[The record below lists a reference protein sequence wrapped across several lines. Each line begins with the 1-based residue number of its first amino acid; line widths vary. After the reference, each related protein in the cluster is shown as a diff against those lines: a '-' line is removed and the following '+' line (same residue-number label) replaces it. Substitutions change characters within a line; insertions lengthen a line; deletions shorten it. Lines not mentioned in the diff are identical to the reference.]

1 MAPSVPLGDLNPPGS
16 LLLDCWEAAPRFTA
30 LVPRHFR
37 DPSSFVR
44 QAAAIDARRYDRETL
59 RQVLSE
65 QNQAFAAEHEAMGQ
79 IERIADPRALV
90 VIGGQQVGL
99 FSGPLYTVHK
109 AVTILRLAARLEAD
123 LGRPVVPVFWIASED
138 SDLAEVDHALI
149 TDQNGELREISLRGA
164 PQPSTGA
171 EGKLPVSRVRLGE
184 TIGNALEALESALPV
199 TAFSPE
205 VMGSLRSAYAPGR
218 SYPQAFGRLMS
229 SLFSRQGLVLVD
241 PSDSRLK
248 RIALPLFRREIEER
262 SPVSAAVREQSQRL
276 LGAGYAAQI
285 ELRKDMLTLF
295 HQDPAREAV
304 AVSGDGFLLKRSGR
318 SLSARDLIGAL
329 EKDPDSFSPNAA
341 LRPLYQD
348 TLFPSAV
355 AVLGPS
361 ELAYFTQLTIAYER
375 MGIPM
380 PILFPRASIT
390 LVEPKIGKSLAKYRL
405 TLGEVLRRGGALID
419 EILKQEIPPALTAHL
434 AGGRLQVERIWGD
447 LAKEIARLDPTLR
460 QTAELATGASL
471 KQFEFIEKKITQAA
485 KKKDEI
491 LRGQVQ
497 RMLASLFPRSGLQE
511 RTLNILPFLA
521 RYGMRVLEEE
531 SRAIDIFAP
540 VHHCV
545 EIEP

>member
-1 MAPSVPLGDLNPPGS
+1 MAHSIPLGELNPPGS
-16 LLLDCWEAAPRFTA
+16 LLLDCWEASPRFTA

-59 RQVLSE
+59 RGVLRE

-90 VIGGQQVGL
+90 VIGGQQAGL

-248 RIALPLFRREIEER
+248 RIAFPLFRREIEER
-262 SPVSAAVREQSQRL
+262 SPVSAAVRQQSARL
-276 LGAGYAAQI
+276 RGAGYTTQI
-285 ELRKDMLTLF
+285 ELREDMLTLF
-295 HQDPAREAV
+295 HQDPGREAIALV
-304 AVSGDGFLLKRSGR
+304 GDGAVLKTSGR
-318 SLSARDLIGAL
+318 SLGLRDLVGAL

-348 TLFPSAV
+348 TLFPTAA

-361 ELAYFTQLTIAYER
+361 EIAYFSQLTIAYER

-380 PILFPRASIT
+380 PILFPRASVT
-390 LVEPKIGKSLAKYRL
+390 LVEPKIGKSLAKLGL
-405 TLGEVLRRGGALID
+405 TVGEVIGRGGALID
-419 EILKQEIPPALTAHL
+419 QLLKREIPPALTAHL
-434 AGGRLQVERIWGD
+434 ADGRRHVELIWGE
-447 LAKEIARLDPTLR
+447 LAREIGRLDPTLR
-460 QTAELATGASL
+460 PTAELATAASL
-471 KQFEFIEKKITQAA
+471 KQFAFIEKKITQAA
-485 KKKDEI
+485 KRKDET

-497 RMLASLFPRSGLQE
+497 RLLASLFPRSGLQE
-511 RTLNILPFLA
+511 RALNILPFLA
-521 RYGMRVLEEE
+521 RHGMRVLEEE
-531 SRAIDIFAP
+531 TRAIDIFEP

>member
-1 MAPSVPLGDLNPPGS
+1 MAHSIPLGDLNPPGS

-44 QAAAIDARRYDRETL
+44 QAAALDARRYDRETL
-59 RQVLSE
+59 RRVLNE

-79 IERIADPRALV
+79 IERIADPRSLV
-90 VIGGQQVGL
+90 VIGGQQAGL

-109 AVTILRLAARLEAD
+109 AVTILLLAARLEAD

-138 SDLAEVDHALI
+138 SDLAEVDHAMI
-149 TDQNGELREISLRGA
+149 TNQNGELREISLRGA
-164 PQPSTGA
+164 PQPGA
-171 EGKLPVSRVRLGE
+171 GTEGKLPVSRVRLGE
-184 TIGNALEALESALPV
+184 EIGEAIEALESALPV

-205 VMGSLRSAYAPGR
+205 VLGSLRSAYAPGR

-248 RIALPLFRREIEER
+248 RIALSLFRREIEER

-285 ELRKDMLTLF
+285 ELREDMLTLF

-304 AVSGDGFLLKRSGR
+304 AVSGDGFLLKGSGR
-318 SLSARDLIGAL
+318 SLSAHDLIGAL

-348 TLFPSAV
+348 TLFPTAA

-361 ELAYFTQLTIAYER
+361 ELAYFAQLTIAYER

-390 LVEPKIGKSLAKYRL
+390 LVEPKIGKSLAKHRL
-405 TLGEVLRRGGALID
+405 TLGEVLRRGAALID
-419 EILKQEIPPALTAHL
+419 EILKREIPPALAARL
-434 AGGRLQVERIWGD
+434 ADGRLQVQRIWGD
-447 LAKEIARLDPTLR
+447 LAREIARLDPTLR
-460 QTAELATGASL
+460 QTAELATGASV

-497 RMLASLFPRSGLQE
+497 RILASLFPRSGLQE
-511 RTLNILPFLA
+511 RALNILPFLA

>member
-1 MAPSVPLGDLNPPGS
+1 MAHSIPLGDLNPPGS

-44 QAAAIDARRYDRETL
+44 QAAALDARRYDRETL
-59 RQVLSE
+59 RRVLNE

-79 IERIADPRALV
+79 IERIADPRSLV
-90 VIGGQQVGL
+90 VIGGQQAGL

-109 AVTILRLAARLEAD
+109 AVTILLLAARLEAD

-138 SDLAEVDHALI
+138 SDLAEVDHAMI
-149 TDQNGELREISLRGA
+149 TNQNGELREISLRGA
-164 PQPSTGA
+164 PQPGA
-171 EGKLPVSRVRLGE
+171 GTEGKLPVSRVRLGE
-184 TIGNALEALESALPV
+184 EIGEAIEALESALPV

-205 VMGSLRSAYAPGR
+205 VLGSLRSAYAPGR

-248 RIALPLFRREIEER
+248 RIALSLFRREIEER

-285 ELRKDMLTLF
+285 ELREDMLTLF

-304 AVSGDGFLLKRSGR
+304 AVSGDGFLLKGSGR
-318 SLSARDLIGAL
+318 SLSAHDLIGAL

-348 TLFPSAV
+348 TLFPTAA

-361 ELAYFTQLTIAYER
+361 ELAYFAQLTIAYER

-390 LVEPKIGKSLAKYRL
+390 LVEPKIGKSLAKHRL
-405 TLGEVLRRGGALID
+405 TLGEVLRRGAALID
-419 EILKQEIPPALTAHL
+419 EILKREIPPALAARL
-434 AGGRLQVERIWGD
+434 ADGRLQVQRIWGD
-447 LAKEIARLDPTLR
+447 LAREIARLDPTLR

-497 RMLASLFPRSGLQE
+497 RILASLFPRSGLQE
-511 RTLNILPFLA
+511 RSLNIMPFLA

-531 SRAIDIFAP
+531 SRAVDIFAP

>member
-1 MAPSVPLGDLNPPGS
+1 MAHSIPLGDLNPPGS

-44 QAAAIDARRYDRETL
+44 QAAALDARRYDRETL
-59 RQVLSE
+59 RRVLNE

-79 IERIADPRALV
+79 IERIADPRSLV
-90 VIGGQQVGL
+90 VIGGQQAGL

-109 AVTILRLAARLEAD
+109 AVTILLLAARLEAD

-138 SDLAEVDHALI
+138 SDLTEVDHAMI
-149 TDQNGELREISLRGA
+149 TNQNGELREISLRGA
-164 PQPSTGA
+164 PQPGA
-171 EGKLPVSRVRLGE
+171 GTEGKLPVSRVRLGE
-184 TIGNALEALESALPV
+184 EIGEAIEALESALPV

-205 VMGSLRSAYAPGR
+205 VLGSLRSAYAPGR

-248 RIALPLFRREIEER
+248 RIALSLFRREIEER

-285 ELRKDMLTLF
+285 ELREDMLTLF

-304 AVSGDGFLLKRSGR
+304 AVSGDGFLLKGSGR
-318 SLSARDLIGAL
+318 SLSAHDLIGAL

-348 TLFPSAV
+348 TLFPTAA

-361 ELAYFTQLTIAYER
+361 ELAYFAQLTIAYER

-390 LVEPKIGKSLAKYRL
+390 LVEPKIGKSLAKHRL
-405 TLGEVLRRGGALID
+405 TLGEVLRRGAALID
-419 EILKQEIPPALTAHL
+419 EILKREIPPALTARL
-434 AGGRLQVERIWGD
+434 ADGRLQVQRIWGD
-447 LAKEIARLDPTLR
+447 LAREIARLDPTLR

-497 RMLASLFPRSGLQE
+497 RILASLFPRSGLQE
-511 RTLNILPFLA
+511 RALNILPFLA

>member
-1 MAPSVPLGDLNPPGS
+1 
-16 LLLDCWEAAPRFTA
+16 
-30 LVPRHFR
+30 
-37 DPSSFVR
+37 
-44 QAAAIDARRYDRETL
+44 
-59 RQVLSE
+59 
-65 QNQAFAAEHEAMGQ
+65 
-79 IERIADPRALV
+79 
-90 VIGGQQVGL
+90 
-99 FSGPLYTVHK
+99 
-109 AVTILRLAARLEAD
+109 VTILLLAARLEAD

-164 PQPSTGA
+164 SQPGA
-171 EGKLPVSRVRLGE
+171 GTEGKLPVSRVRLGE
-184 TIGNALEALESALPV
+184 GIGEAIEALESALPV
-199 TAFSPE
+199 TAFSPD
-205 VMGSLRSAYAPGR
+205 VLDALRSAYAPGR
-218 SYPQAFGRLMS
+218 SFPQAFGRLMS

-285 ELRKDMLTLF
+285 ELREDMLTLF

-304 AVSGDGFLLKRSGR
+304 AVSGDGFLLKGSGR

-348 TLFPSAV
+348 TLFPSAA

-405 TLGEVLRRGGALID
+405 TLGEVLRRGAALID
-419 EILKQEIPPALTAHL
+419 EILKREIPPALTAHL
-434 AGGRLQVERIWGD
+434 ADGRLQVQRIWGD

-511 RTLNILPFLA
+511 RALNILPFLA

>member
-1 MAPSVPLGDLNPPGS
+1 
-16 LLLDCWEAAPRFTA
+16 
-30 LVPRHFR
+30 
-37 DPSSFVR
+37 
-44 QAAAIDARRYDRETL
+44 
-59 RQVLSE
+59 
-65 QNQAFAAEHEAMGQ
+65 
-79 IERIADPRALV
+79 
-90 VIGGQQVGL
+90 
-99 FSGPLYTVHK
+99 
-109 AVTILRLAARLEAD
+109 
-123 LGRPVVPVFWIASED
+123 
-138 SDLAEVDHALI
+138 
-149 TDQNGELREISLRGA
+149 
-164 PQPSTGA
+164 
-171 EGKLPVSRVRLGE
+171 VRLGE
-184 TIGNALEALESALPV
+184 EIGEAIEALESALPV

-205 VMGSLRSAYAPGR
+205 VLGSLRSAYAPGR

-248 RIALPLFRREIEER
+248 RIALSLFRREIEER

-285 ELRKDMLTLF
+285 ELREDMLTLF

-304 AVSGDGFLLKRSGR
+304 AVSGDGFLLKGSGR
-318 SLSARDLIGAL
+318 SLSAHDLIGAL

-348 TLFPSAV
+348 TLFPTAA

-361 ELAYFTQLTIAYER
+361 ELAYFAQLTIAYER

-390 LVEPKIGKSLAKYRL
+390 LVEPKIGKSLAKHRL
-405 TLGEVLRRGGALID
+405 TLGEVLRRGAALID
-419 EILKQEIPPALTAHL
+419 EILKREIPPALAARL
-434 AGGRLQVERIWGD
+434 ADGRLQVQRIWGD
-447 LAKEIARLDPTLR
+447 LAREIARLDPTLR

-497 RMLASLFPRSGLQE
+497 RILASLFPRSGLQE
-511 RTLNILPFLA
+511 RALNILPFLA

>member
-1 MAPSVPLGDLNPPGS
+1 MAHSIPLGDLNPPGS

-44 QAAAIDARRYDRETL
+44 QAAALDARRYDRETL
-59 RQVLSE
+59 RRVLNE

-79 IERIADPRALV
+79 IERIADPRSLV
-90 VIGGQQVGL
+90 VIGGQQAGL

-109 AVTILRLAARLEAD
+109 AVTILLLAARLEAD

-138 SDLAEVDHALI
+138 SDLAEVDHAMI
-149 TDQNGELREISLRGA
+149 TNQNGELREISLRGA
-164 PQPSTGA
+164 PQPGA
-171 EGKLPVSRVRLGE
+171 GTEGKLPVSRVRLGE
-184 TIGNALEALESALPV
+184 EIGEAIEALESALPV

-205 VMGSLRSAYAPGR
+205 VLGSLRSAYAPGR

-248 RIALPLFRREIEER
+248 RIALSLFRREIEER

-285 ELRKDMLTLF
+285 ELREDMLTLF

-304 AVSGDGFLLKRSGR
+304 AVSGDGFLLKGSGR
-318 SLSARDLIGAL
+318 SLSAHDLIGAL

-348 TLFPSAV
+348 TLFPTAA

-361 ELAYFTQLTIAYER
+361 ELAYFAQLTIAYER

-390 LVEPKIGKSLAKYRL
+390 LVEPKIGKSLAKHRL
-405 TLGEVLRRGGALID
+405 TLGEVLRRGAALID
-419 EILKQEIPPALTAHL
+419 EILKREIPPALTARL
-434 AGGRLQVERIWGD
+434 ADGRLQVQRIWGD
-447 LAKEIARLDPTLR
+447 LAREIARLDPTLR

-497 RMLASLFPRSGLQE
+497 RILASLFPRSGLQE
-511 RTLNILPFLA
+511 RSLNIMPFLA

>member
-1 MAPSVPLGDLNPPGS
+1 MAHSIPLGDLNPPGS

-44 QAAAIDARRYDRETL
+44 QAAALDARRYDRETL
-59 RQVLSE
+59 RRVLSE

-79 IERIADPRALV
+79 IERIADPRSLV
-90 VIGGQQVGL
+90 VIGGQQAGL

-109 AVTILRLAARLEAD
+109 AVTILLLAARLEAD

-138 SDLAEVDHALI
+138 SDLAEVDHAMI
-149 TDQNGELREISLRGA
+149 TNQNGELREISLRGA
-164 PQPSTGA
+164 PQPGA
-171 EGKLPVSRVRLGE
+171 GTEGKLPVSRVRLGE
-184 TIGNALEALESALPV
+184 EIGEAIEALESALPV

-205 VMGSLRSAYAPGR
+205 VLGSLRSAYAPGR

-248 RIALPLFRREIEER
+248 RIALSLFRREIEER

-285 ELRKDMLTLF
+285 ELREDMLTLF

-304 AVSGDGFLLKRSGR
+304 AVSGDGFLLKGSGR
-318 SLSARDLIGAL
+318 SLSAHDLIGAL

-348 TLFPSAV
+348 TLFPTAA

-361 ELAYFTQLTIAYER
+361 ELAYFAQLTIAYER

-390 LVEPKIGKSLAKYRL
+390 LVEPKIGKSLAKHRL
-405 TLGEVLRRGGALID
+405 TLGEVLRRGAALID
-419 EILKQEIPPALTAHL
+419 EILKREIPPALTARL
-434 AGGRLQVERIWGD
+434 ADGRLQVQRIWGD
-447 LAKEIARLDPTLR
+447 LAREIARLDPTLR

-497 RMLASLFPRSGLQE
+497 RILASLFPRSGLQE
-511 RTLNILPFLA
+511 RSLNIMPFLA

-531 SRAIDIFAP
+531 SRAVDIFAP

>member
-1 MAPSVPLGDLNPPGS
+1 MAHSIPLGELNPPGS
-16 LLLDCWEAAPRFTA
+16 LLLDCWEASPRFAA

-59 RQVLSE
+59 RGVLRE

-90 VIGGQQVGL
+90 VIGGQQAGL

-248 RIALPLFRREIEER
+248 RIAFPLFRREIEER
-262 SPVSAAVREQSQRL
+262 SPVSAAVRQQSARL
-276 LGAGYAAQI
+276 REAGYATQI
-285 ELRKDMLTLF
+285 ELREDMLTLF
-295 HQDPAREAV
+295 HQDPGREAIALV
-304 AVSGDGFLLKRSGR
+304 GDGAVLKTSGR
-318 SLSARDLIGAL
+318 SLGLRDLVGAL

-348 TLFPSAV
+348 TLFPTAA

-361 ELAYFTQLTIAYER
+361 ELAYFSQLTIAYER

-380 PILFPRASIT
+380 PILFPRASVT
-390 LVEPKIGKSLAKYRL
+390 LVEPKIGKSLAKLGL
-405 TLGEVLRRGGALID
+405 TVGEVIGRGGALID
-419 EILKQEIPPALTAHL
+419 QLLKREIPPALTAHL
-434 AGGRLQVERIWGD
+434 ADGRRHVELIWGE
-447 LAKEIARLDPTLR
+447 LAREIGRLDPTLR
-460 QTAELATGASL
+460 PTAELATAASL
-471 KQFEFIEKKITQAA
+471 KQFAFIEKKITQAA
-485 KKKDEI
+485 KRKDET
-491 LRGQVQ
+491 LRGQVK
-497 RMLASLFPRSGLQE
+497 RLLASLFPRSGLQE
-511 RTLNILPFLA
+511 RALNILPFLA
-521 RYGMRVLEEE
+521 RHGMRVLEEE
-531 SRAIDIFAP
+531 TRAIDIFEP

>member
-1 MAPSVPLGDLNPPGS
+1 MAHSIPLGDLNPPGS

-44 QAAAIDARRYDRETL
+44 QAAALDARRYDRETL
-59 RQVLSE
+59 RRVLSE

-79 IERIADPRALV
+79 IERIADPRSLV
-90 VIGGQQVGL
+90 VIGGQQAGL

-109 AVTILRLAARLEAD
+109 AVTILLLAARLEAD

-138 SDLAEVDHALI
+138 SDLAEVDHAMI
-149 TDQNGELREISLRGA
+149 TNQNGELREISLRGA
-164 PQPSTGA
+164 PQPGA
-171 EGKLPVSRVRLGE
+171 GTEGKLPVSRVRLGE
-184 TIGNALEALESALPV
+184 EIGEAIEALESALPV

-205 VMGSLRSAYAPGR
+205 VLGSLRSAYAPGR

-248 RIALPLFRREIEER
+248 RIALSLFRREIEER

-285 ELRKDMLTLF
+285 ELREDMLTLF

-304 AVSGDGFLLKRSGR
+304 AVSGDGFLLKGSGR
-318 SLSARDLIGAL
+318 SLSAHDLIGAL

-348 TLFPSAV
+348 TLFPTAA

-361 ELAYFTQLTIAYER
+361 ELAYFAQLTIAYER

-390 LVEPKIGKSLAKYRL
+390 LVEPKIGKSLAKHRL
-405 TLGEVLRRGGALID
+405 TLGEVLRRGAALID
-419 EILKQEIPPALTAHL
+419 EILKREIPPALAARL
-434 AGGRLQVERIWGD
+434 ADGRLQVQRIWGD
-447 LAKEIARLDPTLR
+447 LAREIARLDPTLR

-497 RMLASLFPRSGLQE
+497 RILASLFPRSGLQE
-511 RTLNILPFLA
+511 RALNILPFLA

>member
-1 MAPSVPLGDLNPPGS
+1 MAHSIPLGDLNPPGS

-44 QAAAIDARRYDRETL
+44 QAAALDARRYDRETL
-59 RQVLSE
+59 RRVLSE

-79 IERIADPRALV
+79 IERIADPRSLV
-90 VIGGQQVGL
+90 VIGGQQAGL

-109 AVTILRLAARLEAD
+109 AVTILLLAARLEAD

-138 SDLAEVDHALI
+138 SDLAEVDHAMI

-164 PQPSTGA
+164 PQPGA
-171 EGKLPVSRVRLGE
+171 GTEGKLPVSRVRLGE
-184 TIGNALEALESALPV
+184 EIGEAIEALESALPV

-205 VMGSLRSAYAPGR
+205 VLGSLRSAYAPGR

-248 RIALPLFRREIEER
+248 RIALSLFRREIEER

-285 ELRKDMLTLF
+285 ELREDMLTLF

-304 AVSGDGFLLKRSGR
+304 AVSGDGFLLKGSGR
-318 SLSARDLIGAL
+318 SLSAHDLIGAL

-348 TLFPSAV
+348 TLFPTAA

-361 ELAYFTQLTIAYER
+361 ELAYFAQLTIAYER

-390 LVEPKIGKSLAKYRL
+390 LVEPKIGKSLAKHRL
-405 TLGEVLRRGGALID
+405 TLGEVLRRGAALID
-419 EILKQEIPPALTAHL
+419 EILKREIPPALAARL
-434 AGGRLQVERIWGD
+434 ADGRLQVQRIWGD
-447 LAKEIARLDPTLR
+447 LAREIARLDPTLR
-460 QTAELATGASL
+460 QTAELATGASV

-497 RMLASLFPRSGLQE
+497 RILASLFPRSGLQE
-511 RTLNILPFLA
+511 RSLNIMPFLA

-531 SRAIDIFAP
+531 SRAVDIFAP

>member
-1 MAPSVPLGDLNPPGS
+1 MAHSFPLGELHPPGT
-16 LLLDCWEAAPRFTA
+16 LLLDCWNAALRFTA

-37 DPSSFVR
+37 DPQSFLE
-44 QAAAIDARRYDRETL
+44 QAAAIDARHYERETL
-59 RQVLSE
+59 RRVLSE

-79 IERIADPRALV
+79 IERIADPRSLV
-90 VIGGQQVGL
+90 VIGGQQAGL

-109 AVTILRLAARLEAD
+109 AATILRRASRLEES
-123 LGRPVVPVFWIASED
+123 LGRPVIPVFWIASED
-138 SDLAEVDHALI
+138 SDLAEIDHALI
-149 TDQNGELREISLRGA
+149 TDQNGTLREVSLREAPPAGA
-164 PQPSTGA
+164 KPDVR
-171 EGKLPVSRVRLGE
+171 LPVSRVRLGAG
-184 TIGNALEALESALPV
+184 IGAALDALESALPV
-199 TAFSPE
+199 TDFSHE
-205 VMGSLRSAYAPGR
+205 IMGSLRSTYASGS
-218 SYPQAFGRLMS
+218 SYPQAFGRLMC

-248 RIALPLFRREIEER
+248 RLALPLFRREIEEG
-262 SPVSAAVREQSQRL
+262 SPVSGAVRQQSARL
-276 LGAGYAAQI
+276 REAGYSAQI
-285 ELRKDMLTLF
+285 ELREDMLTLF
-295 HQDPAREAV
+295 HQDPGREAIALV
-304 AVSGDGFLLKRSGR
+304 GDGVILKGSGR
-318 SLSARDLIGAL
+318 SLGLRELVGAL

-348 TLFPSAV
+348 TLFPTVA

-361 ELAYFTQLTIAYER
+361 EIAYFSQLTIAYER

-390 LVEPKIGKSLAKYRL
+390 LVEPKIAKSLAKLGL
-405 TLGEVLRRGGALID
+405 TVREVIVRGGTLID
-419 EILKQEIPPALTAHL
+419 EILKREIPPALTARL
-434 AGGRLQVERIWGD
+434 ADGRRHVERIWGE
-447 LAKEIARLDPTLR
+447 LAREIGRLDPTLR
-460 QTAELATGASL
+460 PTAELATAASL

-491 LRGQVQ
+491 LRGQVE

-511 RTLNILPFLA
+511 RALNILPFLA

-540 VHHCV
+540 LHHCV

>member
-1 MAPSVPLGDLNPPGS
+1 MAHSIPLGDLNPPGS

-44 QAAAIDARRYDRETL
+44 QAAALDARRYDRETL
-59 RQVLSE
+59 RRVLNE

-79 IERIADPRALV
+79 IERIADPRSLV
-90 VIGGQQVGL
+90 VIGGQQAGL

-109 AVTILRLAARLEAD
+109 AVTILLLAARLEAD

-138 SDLAEVDHALI
+138 SDLAEVDHAMI

-164 PQPSTGA
+164 PQPGA
-171 EGKLPVSRVRLGE
+171 GTEGKLPVSRVRLGE
-184 TIGNALEALESALPV
+184 EIGEAIEALESALPV

-205 VMGSLRSAYAPGR
+205 VLGSLRSAYAPGR

-248 RIALPLFRREIEER
+248 RIALSLFRREIEER

-285 ELRKDMLTLF
+285 ELREDMLTLF

-304 AVSGDGFLLKRSGR
+304 AVSGDGFLLKGSGR
-318 SLSARDLIGAL
+318 SLSAHDLIGAL

-348 TLFPSAV
+348 TLFPTAA

-361 ELAYFTQLTIAYER
+361 ELAYFAQLTIAYER

-390 LVEPKIGKSLAKYRL
+390 LVEPKIGKSLAKHRL
-405 TLGEVLRRGGALID
+405 TLGEVLRRGAALID
-419 EILKQEIPPALTAHL
+419 EILKREIPPALTARL
-434 AGGRLQVERIWGD
+434 ADGRLQVQRIWGD
-447 LAKEIARLDPTLR
+447 LAREIARLDPTLR

-497 RMLASLFPRSGLQE
+497 RILASLFPRSGLQE
-511 RTLNILPFLA
+511 RALNILPFLA